1 MLYRRF
7 GFLQARLLLAR
18 QDELR
23 GLEERL
29 DLLDEKQAEE
39 KPRLL
44 HSREDDDIKSGERKE
59 LLLEIEEKFKNY
71 GNSCSLVPEGL
82 T

>member
-1 MLYRRF
+1 
-7 GFLQARLLLAR
+7 LLAR

-44 HSREDDDIKSGERKE
+44 QSREDDDIKSGERKK

-71 GNSCSLVPEGL
+71 GYSDSLVPESL